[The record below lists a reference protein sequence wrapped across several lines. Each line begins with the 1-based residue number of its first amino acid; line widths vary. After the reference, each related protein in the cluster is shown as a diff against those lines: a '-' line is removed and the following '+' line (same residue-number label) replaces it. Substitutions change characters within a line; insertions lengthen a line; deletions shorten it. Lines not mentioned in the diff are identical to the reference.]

1 EVVDCQMGS
10 IVIGGLR
17 IRDHKAY
24 GNLTIE
30 QVIANSSDVGAI
42 KIGLRLGNE
51 RFDQYIRAFG
61 FGSQTGIELPGET
74 RGMTKPVTRWS
85 KVSIG
90 AISMGQEIG
99 VSAVQLAALIST
111 IANNGVWTPPHILLN
126 GRPPAAQPASANAPA
141 VVAPAAYKPPTERR
155 VISPETAAKMRRM
168 LEAVV
173 QYGTGPKAQLEGYSA
188 AGKTGTAQ
196 KVDPATGAYSKT
208 KYVASFGGYA
218 PASDPAVTIV
228 VILDSASGLH

>member
-1 EVVDCQMGS
+1 GEILALANRPTFNPNNFRGISPAQMKNRAVSDIYEPGSTFKIVTIAAALEEKLTRPDEVVDCQMGS

-90 AISMGQEIG
+90 AISMG
-99 VSAVQLAALIST
+99 
-111 IANNGVWTPPHILLN
+111 
-126 GRPPAAQPASANAPA
+126 
-141 VVAPAAYKPPTERR
+141 
-155 VISPETAAKMRRM
+155 
-168 LEAVV
+168 
-173 QYGTGPKAQLEGYSA
+173 
-188 AGKTGTAQ
+188 
-196 KVDPATGAYSKT
+196 
-208 KYVASFGGYA
+208 
-218 PASDPAVTIV
+218 
-228 VILDSASGLH
+228 